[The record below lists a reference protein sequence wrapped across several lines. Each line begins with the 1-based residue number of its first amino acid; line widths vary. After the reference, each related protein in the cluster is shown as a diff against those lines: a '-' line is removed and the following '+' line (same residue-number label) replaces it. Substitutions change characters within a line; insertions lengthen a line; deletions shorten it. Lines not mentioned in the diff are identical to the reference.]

1 VIHADRHGAV
11 VVPSEAVTKLP
22 AAIALIERRERVIL
36 DACRAPNFSAKDLR
50 EIMKRSREIH

>member
-1 VIHADRHGAV
+1 MIHADRHGAV
-11 VVPSEAVTKLP
+11 VVPAEAVTNLP

-36 DACRAPNFSAKDLR
+36 DACRGPGFSANDLR